1 MQNIPKKISPCPI
14 IEAVFEIKFE
24 TLIPSAAV
32 LGLLYPQLSDQFQ
45 DINELPILQIP
56 ENIRTQNPN
65 LKYQPSYQLSDGDKF
80 RVQIGANIVTV
91 SNVGEYVGWELFSE
105 KIYFVLRHILGS
117 KIPSKVIRFG
127 LRYISFFDLNIFE
140 KINFELTLDKS
151 PFSPEHLVIGSLI
164 HRNNFQINLQ
174 ILNNASVPTEQR
186 TGSVVDIDTYIENP
200 EIELFQ
206 DTYKSLVDNAHTEEK
221 ELFFQL
227 LKKDFLESF
236 SPEY

>member
-32 LGLLYPQLSDQFQ
+32 FGLLYPHLFNQFQ
-45 DINELPILQIP
+45 DIHELPILQIP
-56 ENIRTQNPN
+56 ESIRSQNPN

-80 RVQIGANIVTV
+80 RIQIGANVVTV
-91 SNVGEYVGWELFSE
+91 SNIGEYVGWDSFSE
-105 KIYFVLRHILGS
+105 KIYFVLSHVLDS
-117 KIPSKVIRFG
+117 KIPSKIVRFG

-164 HRNNFQINLQ
+164 RRNDFQLNLQ

-186 TGSVVDIDTYIENP
+186 IGSVVDIDTYIENP
-200 EIELFQ
+200 EIILFQ
-206 DTYKSLVDNAHTEEK
+206 NTYRSLVDNAHAEEK
-221 ELFFQL
+221 KLFFQL
-227 LKKDFLESF
+227 LNKDFLESF